1 MSVPQNQ
8 PAVVLY
14 KLSGHGVLLL
24 GVAGLIAAIA
34 MLLFV
39 VAIAGEPLVEVE
51 AAPPTKHG
59 FQLVQLGDFRR
70 DQFLLDTD
78 SGRIWESVCAG
89 NVKDGDC
96 DGVMVWSE
104 MCVDGVVPKSKQAIG
119 KCFTRDMD

>member
-8 PAVVLY
+8 PAVTLY

-39 VAIAGEPLVEVE
+39 LAAAGEPLVKVE

-59 FQLVQLGDFRR
+59 FQLVQLGEFRR

-78 SGRIWESVCAG
+78 SGRVWESVCSG
-89 NVKDGDC
+89 NIKDGDC
-96 DGVMVWSE
+96 DGMMVWSE
-104 MCVDGVVPKSKQAIG
+104 MCVAGVVPRSKQAIG
-119 KCFTRDMD
+119 GCLRHDMD